1 MPPLEPPRRGVPL
14 GRVAAEPNVATAPH
28 TPVPPPNDTA
38 PTGRPPAPDPRPP
51 PKAYAHPRTMVRAPG
66 PMPPPL
72 PAYDSPEHTL
82 VGPSPVLAAQEA
94 QGDAGDRKSVHEATQ
109 SPDTLAGMLAAR
121 NAELSRMRAEL
132 EAERRKPAPAP
143 SLVPP
148 AEVDRY
154 ELQLER
160 KARKIPSDGT
170 LKDLLLKLGAALT
183 GLIVA
188 LTASAQLANQYIDWK
203 LKNVEAKQKAQ
214 EVVVGPLPA
223 AAASADKSADACRDW
238 AAAYADYNR
247 QVLEKAGIVTP
258 QPENAPPVTPIELD
272 QTPLPKSGKVTA
284 APLVRIKT
292 RPPKLP

>member
-1 MPPLEPPRRGVPL
+1 
-14 GRVAAEPNVATAPH
+14 
-28 TPVPPPNDTA
+28 
-38 PTGRPPAPDPRPP
+38 
-51 PKAYAHPRTMVRAPG
+51 
-66 PMPPPL
+66 MPPPL

-82 VGPSPVLAAQEA
+82 VGPSPVLAAQET
-94 QGDAGDRKSVHEATQ
+94 QDDGGDRKSVHEATP

-148 AEVDRY
+148 AEIDRY

-160 KARKIPSDGT
+160 KARKLPSDGA

-203 LKNVEAKQKAQ
+203 LKNVEAKQAAQ
-214 EVVVGPLPA
+214 ADTIKPLPA

-238 AAAYADYNR
+238 AKATDDYHR
-247 QVLEKAGIVTP
+247 QVFAKLGVIIP
-258 QPENAPPVTPIELD
+258 QQPNATPVTE
-272 QTPLPKSGKVTA
+272 
-284 APLVRIKT
+284 IKT
-292 RPPKLP
+292 RAPAHKANSVTGAPVLEVLTPPPPLP